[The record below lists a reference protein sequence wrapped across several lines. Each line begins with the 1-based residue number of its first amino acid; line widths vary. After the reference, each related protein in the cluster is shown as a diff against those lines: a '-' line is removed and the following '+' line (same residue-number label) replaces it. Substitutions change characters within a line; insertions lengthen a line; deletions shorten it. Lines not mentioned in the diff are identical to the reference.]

1 MYKCAYSLIVN
12 ILTEYLFLTYLSV
25 EKNKYEKI
33 YRRDAY
39 LYGTGG
45 DVNYSFMLT
54 MIMGEKI
61 YWNDDSIFEA

>member
-12 ILTEYLFLTYLSV
+12 ILIEYLFLTYLSV

-33 YRRDAY
+33 YRRDTH

-45 DVNYSFMLT
+45 DVKHFFMLT
-54 MIMGEKI
+54 MVMG
-61 YWNDDSIFEA
+61 